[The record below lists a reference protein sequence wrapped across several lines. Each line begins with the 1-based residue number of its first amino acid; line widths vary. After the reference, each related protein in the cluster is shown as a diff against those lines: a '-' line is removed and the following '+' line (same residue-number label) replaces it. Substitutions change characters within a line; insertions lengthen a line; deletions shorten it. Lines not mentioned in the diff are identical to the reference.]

1 MTIFSTPTQT
11 FLLITKVSILL
22 DVAKGL
28 AYLHNRKPVVIQG
41 DLILA
46 AMIILLSSEGVA
58 KILHIVDIDVDP
70 ACTSGFL
77 NTIQIPSTFV
87 YEAISKFDRKL
98 DVFSFGHIALR
109 EIEFGYKRERLQSG
123 TTK

>member
-1 MTIFSTPTQT
+1 MTIFATPTQT

-70 ACTSGFL
+70 ACISGFL
-77 NTIQIPSTFV
+77 NTIHVPNTFI
-87 YEAISKFDRKL
+87 YEAISGHAKFDRKL
-98 DVFSFGHIALR
+98 DDFSFGHLVLR
-109 EIEFGYKRERLQSG
+109 EIEFGCK
-123 TTK
+123 